1 MDEFDVYSS
10 EVPLKNAE
18 VPKTNGT
25 LAFVY
30 GMEQGNFADIAQQT
44 STFGPAHVAREKA
57 RLTRADNLQLTKEA
71 TLELAK
77 QGNTTAV
84 AYALN
89 EIKQLEVPTETSF
102 HDDVSVSSESEMEK
116 ALLRS
121 KVPVTEV
128 ERRAR
133 QLGNDIALRTLLETN
148 ISSLESRFIPTQLF
162 MDLTGA
168 TTAESWLRV
177 SPYVNEQL
185 EAFGFTG
192 DRAVTFAT
200 SVENTRALL
209 RALPPEDAPKIIN
222 TLRDKLISVLGE
234 GGARRFFEALA
245 RPLELN
251 ATTEATLGALDV
263 ITVTAFAKGAIRSS
277 LKASRGISLGR
288 DMRGSDGIALDL
300 ANSIEHDVSMLGASK
315 SESINGAITARTLLS
330 TELDGVAPS
339 VQQNLRARLETTLK
353 DLDNSMYT
361 GGANIAEITAT
372 KARLERIYSKEAN
385 SSIVTSKVEVAPE
398 VGKVRVDVT
407 YGDSSGNP
415 FDTPEEAL
423 NYYKQW
429 KRGTLEV
436 IPVGGTTAEKLRVM
450 EAVDGKLASLT
461 NQIAESKYVP
471 RLSTVNNLADL
482 KAESP
487 LWVNAKVVKGV
498 ESKLIPGARAVEETQ
513 PLVRDV
519 WANARK
525 NALPRE
531 QIVIDNLINTLP
543 KETKVVIKDGAGRPY
558 YMPAS
563 DTIVM
568 YGGNRDTNLFSHE
581 IIHAITSHKIAYGKA
596 NPTTSSLGKIVTN
609 MDMLRNK
616 VISNISKVKDPE
628 LKRDLEYLTKD
639 LEEFSTSGLWS
650 INQLPKVAAYLNNI
664 AYKNTTLL
672 SELWKS
678 FKQLLGFGDKD
689 TALAEWFGLTEELS
703 KQGLRVKL
711 PEQLVA
717 GDNTFVN
724 SSLLR
729 VYPKHGEVVV
739 NPHVDNLFKQF
750 EQTVSDKIDL
760 DPRFSPEPTGYY
772 VRQKVDMPVFVEDI
786 GSITQDELDKIHLGL
801 GKVNPRLAS
810 VNSLYSPALTS
821 MFKRTKYG
829 KVYSDFIKQSFDK
842 LDSTSID
849 KVNHALAATEKL
861 KRDMTVME
869 LGENGLRTADEQEA
883 YYAFRTMRNVQYYYK
898 NREAVDALASRGYNN
913 VFVGLDELG
922 ELSGPAKQRDL
933 SEFIYKNIY
942 DVENNKITTVT
953 LDNVKE
959 LDSRGLIVYE
969 YAKAQQVIGRK
980 GHITVIAVPANKVKV
995 GDLTSVVGRVDGAYS
1010 RIYTEEFFIKIKGKQ
1025 LINDVQEDMAY
1036 AFRTAMSEKDAAA
1049 YVKGFNSLLDMRR
1062 GLTLVSD
1069 VDVSKALG
1077 TFEKEAAKL
1086 ADDINN
1092 GMFDGAR
1099 ADFNYTRLDDNF
1111 FRDVTGIGSDD
1122 ISGGKVFW
1130 SERTEQGVKSIS
1142 NGSTDLEIQGPLQ
1155 SLEAE
1160 ISNTARFTA
1169 MNEWRRNAIQRW
1181 YNTFEDVISP
1191 VDKKGTKTAEDV
1203 FFNVVNNAKGY
1214 ALSTTDAKQMLST
1227 KDFIVNQLAVKTV
1240 DEKVIQHAIN
1250 TITNNITP
1258 QAFSHVGQVI
1268 RKTDVLNW
1276 AKSVNS
1282 TLMLGLFAPAQLV
1295 VQSSGMLLAATMSPV
1310 HGLKAAFSIR
1320 PILTALTSDN
1330 PSVWAKLHKAMGVS
1344 KNTGMDVSEFS
1355 KVAAAIKRVGL
1366 LDNIGASSIYNG
1378 ADGSVNI
1385 FARKAAK
1392 FNQAQMMF
1400 FNTGEEINR
1409 VGSFEI
1415 ARREFIAANPNVSWE
1430 LQDSLQTIV
1439 QRADDLSMNMTQV
1452 NEARYAKGVFG
1463 IPLQFLQHNIR
1474 LGTNLVASL
1483 SSVIGKKSP
1492 TLSPAEAF
1500 QLTLGSYLL
1509 YGVSNN
1515 ATPDFIEEWLGEKLN
1530 GVMTEEQKQ
1539 YLTQGIL
1546 AGLISTVGETL
1557 TGERVNIAL
1566 GSRLS
1571 SIQWY
1576 EDLGD
1581 AIYGLFKGEK
1591 ADLKKLAGPTGS
1603 TLVAALEL
1611 PIIFNDYLSKDE
1623 FSLADFGRTMSA
1635 MGATMVSSWRGIDK
1649 AYWAYHANGMVLSKR
1664 GDPQAVLT
1672 RPEMIFQALGFQSTE
1687 AYESS
1692 TVFKTKKD
1700 YASTMQSYAD
1710 SIMRL
1715 EGLARKA
1722 YLANDIESMNANY
1735 RAASAVITPLP
1746 MADQVYIKRLIRD
1759 TTSYDTVGREAF
1771 NKWATQ
1777 MSSHKNKLLVT
1788 NPYGEVNGE

>member
-1 MDEFDVYSS
+1 MDEFDVYAS
-10 EVPLKNAE
+10 ETPLDNAE

-44 STFGPAHVAREKA
+44 ATLGPAHVAREKA
-57 RLTRADNLQLTKEA
+57 KLARIDNLQLIKEA
-71 TLELAK
+71 TVELAK
-77 QGNTTAV
+77 QGNTPAV
-84 AYALN
+84 TNALN
-89 EIKQLEVPTETSF
+89 QIKQLEVPTQHTF
-102 HDDVSVSSESEMEK
+102 HDDVVVSSEAELEK
-116 ALLRS
+116 ALIRS
-121 KVPVTEV
+121 KVPATEV
-128 ERRAR
+128 ARRT
-133 QLGNDIALRTLLETN
+133 QQMSNDIALRTMLETN
-148 ISSLESRFIPTQLF
+148 ISSLESRSAPVQML
-162 MDLTGA
+162 MDLTGV

-185 EAFGFTG
+185 ESLGFTG
-192 DRAVTFAT
+192 NRALTFAQ
-200 SVENTRALL
+200 SAENTRALL
-209 RALPPEDAPKIIN
+209 RALPAEDAPKIIN
-222 TLRDKLISVLGE
+222 TLRDKLVSVLGE
-234 GGARRFFEALA
+234 GGARRFFEAVA
-245 RPLELN
+245 QPLSVD
-251 ATTEATLGALDV
+251 ATTEVVFGALD
-263 ITVTAFAKGAIRSS
+263 TLMLTGLAKGAIRSS
-277 LKASRGISLGR
+277 LKSSRGISLGK
-288 DMRGSDGIALDL
+288 DMRSSDAIALDL
-300 ANSIEHDVSMLGASK
+300 ANSIEHNTSMLGASK
-315 SESINGAITARTLLS
+315 SEAVDGAITARTLLS
-330 TELDGVAPS
+330 TELEGVAPS
-339 VQQNLRARLETTLK
+339 VQQNLRTRLESTLK
-353 DLDNSMYT
+353 DLENSMYT
-361 GGANIAEITAT
+361 GGANLDEIAAT

-385 SSIVTSKVEVAPE
+385 SSIVASKIEANTE
-398 VGKVRVDVT
+398 IGKVRVDVT
-407 YGDSSGNP
+407 YGDSAGNP

-429 KRGTLEV
+429 KRGELEV
-436 IPVGGTTAEKLRVM
+436 VPVGGTAAEKLRVM

-461 NQIAESKYVP
+461 NQIAESKYIP
-471 RLSTVNNLADL
+471 RLSTVNNLADI
-482 KAESP
+482 KSESP
-487 LWVNAKVVKGV
+487 MWVNAKVVRG
-498 ESKLIPGARAVEETQ
+498 ESSRLISGAKAVEETQ

-519 WANARK
+519 WSSVRSK
-525 NALPRE
+525 ALPRE
-531 QIVIDNLINTLP
+531 QLVIDNLINSLP
-543 KETKVVIKDGAGRPY
+543 KETKVVVKDGGGRPY

-609 MDMLRNK
+609 MDALRNK
-616 VISNISKVKDPE
+616 VISGINKVTDPE

-650 INQLPKVAAYLNNI
+650 INQLPKVAVYLNNI
-664 AYKNTTLL
+664 KYKNTTLL

-678 FKQLLGFGDKD
+678 FKELLGFGEKD
-689 TALAEWFGLTEELS
+689 TALAEWFGLTEEMS

-711 PEQLVA
+711 PEQIVA

-750 EQTVSDKIDL
+750 EQAVSDKIDL
-760 DPRFSPEPTGYY
+760 DPRFSPTPTGYY

-786 GSITQDELDKIHLGL
+786 GKISQDELDKIHLTL

-842 LDSTSID
+842 LNSDSID

-861 KRDMTVME
+861 KRDMTVLE
-869 LGENGLRTADEQEA
+869 LGESGLRTADEQEA

-898 NREAVDALASRGYNN
+898 NQEAVNALASRGYSN

-922 ELSGPAKQRDL
+922 EFTGPAKQRNLED
-933 SEFIYKNIY
+933 FVYKNVY
-942 DVENNKITTVT
+942 DVENNKITTIT
-953 LDNVKE
+953 LDNIKE
-959 LDSRGLIVYE
+959 FDSRGLAIYE
-969 YAKAQQVIGRK
+969 YAKAQQVAGRK
-980 GHITVIAVPANKVKV
+980 GHITVIAVPAHKVRV

-1025 LINDVQEDMAY
+1025 LVNDVQEDMTY
-1036 AFRTAMSEKDAAA
+1036 AFRTAVSEKDAAA
-1049 YVKGFNSLLDMRR
+1049 YTKGFNSLLDVRR
-1062 GLTLVSD
+1062 ALKLITEA
-1069 VDVSKALG
+1069 DVSKALG
-1077 TFEKEAAKL
+1077 AFEKEAAKL

-1092 GMFDGAR
+1092 GVYDGVR

-1130 SERTEQGVKSIS
+1130 SERTEQGIKSIS
-1142 NGSTDLEIQGPLQ
+1142 TGSTDLEIQGPLQ

-1169 MNEWRRNAIQRW
+1169 MNEWRRNSIQRW

-1191 VDKKGTKTAEDV
+1191 IDKKGTKTAEDV

-1214 ALSTTDAKQMLST
+1214 ALSSTDAKQMLST

-1258 QAFSHVGQVI
+1258 QAFSHVGQVL
-1268 RKTDVLNW
+1268 RRTDILGW

-1282 TLMLGLFAPAQLV
+1282 TLMLGMFAPAQLV
-1295 VQSSGMLLAATMSPV
+1295 VQSSGMLLAATMSPI

-1330 PSVWAKLHKAMGVS
+1330 PTVWAKLHKAMSVS
-1344 KNTGMDVSEFS
+1344 KNTGMDVSEFGR
-1355 KVAAAIKRVGL
+1355 VAAAIKRVGL

-1385 FARKAAK
+1385 FARKSAK

-1409 VGSFEI
+1409 VGAFEI
-1415 ARREFIAANPNVSWE
+1415 ARREFIAANPNISWE
-1430 LQDSLQTIV
+1430 MQDSLQRIV

-1474 LGTNLVASL
+1474 LGTNLASTL
-1483 SSVIGKKSP
+1483 SSIVGKKSP

-1509 YGVSNN
+1509 YGISNN
-1515 ATPDFIEEWLGEKLN
+1515 ATPDFIEDWLGEKFNSSLSE
-1530 GVMTEEQKQ
+1530 GEKQ
-1539 YLTQGIL
+1539 YLTQGVL
-1546 AGLISTVGETL
+1546 AGLISTVGEAL

-1603 TLVAALEL
+1603 TLTAVLEL
-1611 PIIFNDYLSKDE
+1611 PVIFNDYISKDE
-1623 FSLADFGRTMSA
+1623 FGLADFGRTMSA

-1649 AYWAYHANGMVLSKR
+1649 AYWAYHANGMVLGKR

-1672 RPEMIFQALGFQSTE
+1672 RPEMMFQALGFQSTE

-1700 YASTMQSYAD
+1700 YATTMQSYAN

-1722 YLANDIESMNANY
+1722 YLDNDITSMNANY
-1735 RAASAVITPLP
+1735 RAASAVIAPLP
-1746 MADQVYIKRLIRD
+1746 MADQIYIKRLIRD

-1777 MSSHKNKLLVT
+1777 MSSHKNRLLVT